1 MTLVR
6 FFDEPTTLD
15 EAGGKSVNLSR
26 LTRAGFPVPSGF
38 VVTTDAFRAAV
49 DAHGL
54 RDEVDAALGAANPED
69 AASVDEASRRV
80 RAAFAGPPAATLL
93 TEPVA
98 QALLDAYR
106 QLGGGAVAVR
116 SSATA
121 EDLPD
126 LSFAGQQDTL
136 LGVTDEDALLAAV
149 VECWSSLWTAR
160 AIMYRRRAGIPEE
173 AAALAVAV
181 QRMVPAETSGVL
193 FTANPLTGHRGQMAI
208 DATFGLGEALVSG
221 LVEPDHYIAD
231 AATGRVLERTLG
243 AKAVV
248 TSSVAGGGV
257 ETRNSDRGSEAT
269 LTDADVRALV
279 DLGRRVQDEYG
290 TPQDIEWA
298 IAGGQV
304 ALLQA
309 RAITSLFPVPAG
321 APKGA
326 VYLSFG
332 AVQGVL
338 TPITPLGGDAIRCVM
353 AGGARVFGTT
363 LEPETNPWIGSA
375 GERLWIRLDR
385 ALRNPV
391 GSRVLPGLL
400 MAVDPSARRILLDL
414 REEGVLAP
422 LPREAMR
429 PVVPKLARFAR
440 VAGRNLARAVRDP
453 ETIRAEFDEVTEAAV
468 ARATATFAATAAEP
482 DPFRRVAARARA
494 LRQTL
499 SDAFPTVVPYAGVVI
514 AGPVLALRVLTRL
527 SGATDEG
534 DHGVSPLVLEV
545 TRALPHNVTTEM
557 DLALW
562 QVAQTLRDD
571 PEDRRRAAELS
582 ASELADRY
590 ASGGLSP
597 TVTAAMD
604 GFLAA
609 YGMRGVGEIDLGRPR
624 WSDDPAEVLATV
636 QRYQDIPED
645 QSPPAQFGRGEQAAA
660 RAIDQLVAQPGGAR
674 GRLVGFLAGRIR
686 ALAGGRELP
695 KFTIVRMMG
704 VARTA
709 LVTSGRDLVEAGVL
723 DSPDDLFLLRLNEI
737 EALADGPTS
746 GLRRL
751 VAERRAALDR
761 EARRA
766 QIPRVLVGDGRAF
779 YEGLGKLA
787 DDEGVIVGSPVS
799 PGTVEGTVRVVFD
812 PAHSGLRHGEILV
825 CPGTDPAWTP
835 LFLSAAGLVTEV
847 GGMMTHGSVVAR
859 EYGIPA
865 VVGVHEATTRLTTG
879 QRVRLDG
886 TSGTVVVLPHEW
898 EVPPDDPAPET
909 AADAERVG
917 AGAGA

>member
-6 FFDEPTTLD
+6 FFEDPTTLD
-15 EAGGKSVNLSR
+15 EAGGKAVNLSR
-26 LTRAGFPVPSGF
+26 LTRAGFPVPPGF
-38 VVTTDAFRAAV
+38 TVTTEAFGVAV
-49 DAHGL
+49 HERGL
-54 RDEVDAALGAANPED
+54 RDRVDSALAD
-69 AASVDEASRRV
+69 AHPDDAGSVDEASRQI
-80 RAAFAGPPAATLL
+80 RAAFADTSATTVL

-98 QALLDAYR
+98 RAVLDAYR
-106 QLGGGAVAVR
+106 KLGGGPVAVR

-136 LGVTDEDALLAAV
+136 LGVSDEDGLLDAV
-149 VECWSSLWTAR
+149 VACWSSLWTAR
-160 AIMYRRRAGIPEE
+160 AITYRRRAGIADES
-173 AAALAVAV
+173 AALAVAV
-181 QRMVPAETSGVL
+181 QRMVPADTAGVL

-221 LVEPDHYIAD
+221 LVEPDHYVAD

-248 TSSVAGGGV
+248 TASLTDGGV
-257 ETRNSDRGSEAT
+257 ETRDSDRGAEAT
-269 LTDADVRALV
+269 LSDSDVRALV
-279 DLGRRVQDEYG
+279 DLGRRVQEEYG

-298 IAGGQV
+298 IAGGEV

-309 RAITSLFPVPAG
+309 RAITSLFPIPAN

-338 TPITPLGGDAIRCVM
+338 APITPLGADAIRCVM
-353 AGGARVFGTT
+353 SGGARVMGAA
-363 LEPETNPWIGSA
+363 LDPETNPYIGTA
-375 GERLWIRLDR
+375 GERLWMRLDR
-385 ALRNPV
+385 ALRNPL
-391 GSRVLPGLL
+391 GAKVLPGLL
-400 MAVDPSARRILLDL
+400 KAVDPSARRIFADL

-422 LPREAMR
+422 FPREAMR
-429 PVVPKLARFAR
+429 PVAPRLARFAR

-453 ETIRAEFDEVTEAAV
+453 RAIRAEFDEVTEAAV
-468 ARATATFAATAAEP
+468 VRATATFAAADGEP
-482 DPFRRVAARARA
+482 DLFRRVAARARA
-494 LRQTL
+494 LRETL

-514 AGPVLALRVLTRL
+514 AGPVLALRLLTRL
-527 SGATDEG
+527 SGATDAG
-534 DHGVSPLVLEV
+534 DHGVSPLVLEI

-562 QVAQTLRDD
+562 QVAQTVRDD
-571 PEDRRRAAELS
+571 PEASRLAADLSAAEL
-582 ASELADRY
+582 ADGY
-590 ASGGLSP
+590 ASGRLSP
-597 TVTAAMD
+597 AVTAALD

-624 WSDDPAEVLATV
+624 WSEDPTEVLATV
-636 QRYQDIPED
+636 QRYQDIPAD
-645 QSPPAQFGRGEQAAA
+645 QSPPAQFERGEQAAA
-660 RAIDQLVAQPGGAR
+660 RAIDRLVEQTGGLR
-674 GRLVGFLAGRIR
+674 GRLAGFLAGRIR
-686 ALAGGRELP
+686 TLAGGRELP

-709 LVTSGRDLVEAGVL
+709 LLASGDDLVDAGVL
-723 DSPDDLFLLRLNEI
+723 DAPDDVFLLRLAELQ
-737 EALADGPTS
+737 ALGDGPTP
-746 GLRRL
+746 GLRQL

-761 EARRA
+761 EARRT
-766 QIPRVLVGDGRAF
+766 QIPRVLVGDGRAY
-779 YEGLGKLA
+779 YEGLGDVA
-787 DDEGVIVGSPVS
+787 GEEGVIVGSPVS
-799 PGTVEGTVRVVFD
+799 PGTVEGVVRVVFD
-812 PAHSGLRHGEILV
+812 PAQSGLRHGEILV
-825 CPGTDPAWTP
+825 CLGTDPAWTP

-865 VVGVHEATTRLTTG
+865 VVGVHEATTRLATG

-886 TSGTVVVLPHEW
+886 TAGTIVLR
-898 EVPPDDPAPET
+898 DD
-909 AADAERVG
+909 AAGEDDVREPVG

>member
-6 FFDEPTTLD
+6 FFDEPSTLD
-15 EAGGKSVNLSR
+15 EVGGKSVNLSR
-26 LTRAGFPVPSGF
+26 LSRAGFPVPPGF
-38 VVTTDAFRAAV
+38 AVTTEAFRTAIHE
-49 DAHGL
+49 HGL
-54 RDEVDAALGAANPED
+54 RDLVNEALAGADPDDPDSVDD
-69 AASVDEASRRV
+69 ASVRI
-80 RAAFAGPPAATLL
+80 RAAFAAAPVTTLL

-98 QALLDAYR
+98 QAVLDAYR
-106 QLGGGAVAVR
+106 QMGGGAVAVR

-136 LGVTDEDALLAAV
+136 LGVTDEAALLKAV

-160 AIMYRRRAGIPEE
+160 AITYRRRAGIPEE

-181 QRMVPAETSGVL
+181 QRMVAADTSGVL

-221 LVEPDHYIAD
+221 LVEPDHFVAD
-231 AATGRVLERTLG
+231 ALTGRLIARTLG
-243 AKAVV
+243 AKAV
-248 TSSVAGGGV
+248 TTAPLPGGGV
-257 ETRNSDRGSEAT
+257 ETRDSDRGAEAT
-269 LTDADVRALV
+269 LSDDDVRALV
-279 DLGRRVQDEYG
+279 DLGRRVQAEYG

-298 IAGGQV
+298 IAGGEV

-309 RAITSLFPVPAG
+309 RAITSLFPIPDG
-321 APKGA
+321 APTDA

-332 AVQGVL
+332 AVQGML
-338 TPITPLGGDAIRCVM
+338 APITPLGGDAIRCVM
-353 AGGARVFGTT
+353 AGGASVFGST
-363 LEPETNPWIGSA
+363 LEPESNPYIGTA

-385 ALRNPV
+385 ALRNPL

-400 MAVDPSARRILLDL
+400 KAVDPSARRILLDL
-414 REEGVLAP
+414 RDEGILTP

-429 PVVPKLARFAR
+429 AVAPKLARFAR

-453 ETIRAEFDEVTEAAV
+453 QTLRAEFDEVTEAAV
-468 ARATATFAATAAEP
+468 RRATAAFAATSDEQ
-482 DPFRRVAARARA
+482 DVFRRAALRART
-494 LRQTL
+494 LRDTL

-562 QVAQTLRDD
+562 QVARTVRDD
-571 PEDRRRAAELS
+571 PESSRLVADLS
-582 ASELADRY
+582 PSELADRY

-597 TVTAAMD
+597 AVTAALD

-609 YGMRGVGEIDLGRPR
+609 YGMRGIGEIDLGRPR
-624 WSDDPAEVLATV
+624 WSDEPADVLATV

-645 QSPPAQFGRGEQAAA
+645 QSPPAQFVRGEQAAA
-660 RAIDQLVAQPGGAR
+660 AAIDRLVTQTGGAR
-674 GRLVGFLAGRIR
+674 GRLVGFVAGRIR

-695 KFTIVRMMG
+695 KFTIIRMMG

-709 LVTSGRDLVEAGVL
+709 LTASGHDLVEAGLL

-737 EALADGPTS
+737 EALADGPTP
-746 GLRRL
+746 GLRQL
-751 VAERRAALDR
+751 VEGRRMAMKR
-761 EARRA
+761 EAKRT
-766 QIPRVLVGDGRAF
+766 QVPRVLVGDGRAF
-779 YEGLGKLA
+779 YEGLGDLS
-787 DDEGVIVGSPVS
+787 DEEGVIVGSPVS
-799 PGTVEGTVRVVFD
+799 PGTVEGSVRVVLD

-865 VVGVHEATTRLTTG
+865 VVGVHEATTRLVTG
-879 QRVRLDG
+879 QRVRVDG
-886 TSGTVVVLPHEW
+886 TAGTIVVL
-898 EVPPDDPAPET
+898 DDAAPTPT
-909 AADAERVG
+909 AQPMA

>member
-6 FFDEPTTLD
+6 FFDEPATLD
-15 EAGGKSVNLSR
+15 EVGGKAVNLSR
-26 LTRAGFPVPSGF
+26 LSRAGFPVPPGF
-38 VVTTDAFRAAV
+38 AVTTDAFRAAL
-49 DAHGL
+49 DEDGL
-54 RDEVDAALGAANPED
+54 REHIDAALAAADPD
-69 AASVDEASRRV
+69 DPASVDEASRRI
-80 RAAFAGPPAATLL
+80 RAAFARTPVPAGIATS
-93 TEPVA
+93 V
-98 QALLDAYR
+98 LDAYR
-106 QLGGGAVAVR
+106 TLGGGPVAVR

-136 LGVTDEDALLAAV
+136 LGVRDEDALLAAV

-160 AIMYRRRAGIPEE
+160 AITYRRRAGIPEE

-181 QRMVPAETSGVL
+181 QRMVEADTSGVL

-221 LVEPDHYIAD
+221 LVEPDHVVAD
-231 AATGRVLERTLG
+231 ATTGRVIERTLG

-248 TSSVAGGGV
+248 TSSLTGGGV
-257 ETRNSDRGSEAT
+257 ETRDSDRAT
-269 LTDADVRALV
+269 ESTLSDADVAALV
-279 DLGRRVQDEYG
+279 DLGRRVQAEYG

-298 IAGGQV
+298 IAGGEV

-321 APKGA
+321 PEDA

-332 AVQGVL
+332 AVQGML
-338 TPITPLGGDAIRCVM
+338 APITPLGGDAIRCVM
-353 AGGARVFGTT
+353 AGGASVFGST
-363 LEPETNPWIGSA
+363 LEPESNPFIGMA

-385 ALRNPV
+385 ALRNPL

-400 MAVDPSARRILLDL
+400 KAVDPSARRILLDL
-414 REEGVLAP
+414 REEGLLTP
-422 LPREAMR
+422 LPPKAMR
-429 PVVPKLARFAR
+429 AVGPKLARFAR

-453 ETIRAEFDEVTEAAV
+453 QTLRAEFDEVTEAV
-468 ARATATFAATAAEP
+468 VRRATAAFAATSDEQ
-482 DPFRRVAARARA
+482 DVFRRAALRART
-494 LRQTL
+494 LRETL

-534 DHGVSPLVLEV
+534 DHGVSPLVLEI

-562 QVAQTLRDD
+562 QVARTVRDD
-571 PEDRRRAAELS
+571 PESSRLVADLSAAEL
-582 ASELADRY
+582 AVRY

-597 TVTAAMD
+597 AVTAALD

-609 YGMRGVGEIDLGRPR
+609 YGMRGIGEIDLGRPR
-624 WSDDPAEVLATV
+624 WSDDPADVLATV

-645 QSPPAQFGRGEQAAA
+645 QSPPAQFVRGEQAAA
-660 RAIDQLVAQPGGAR
+660 AAIDQLVAQTGGAR
-674 GRLVGFLAGRIR
+674 GRLIGFIAGRIR

-695 KFTIVRMMG
+695 KFTIIRMMG
-704 VARTA
+704 VARGALTA
-709 LVTSGRDLVEAGVL
+709 SGHDLVEAGLL
-723 DSPDDLFLLRLNEI
+723 DSPDDLFLLRLDEI
-737 EALADGPTS
+737 EALADGPTP
-746 GLRRL
+746 GLRQL
-751 VAERRAALDR
+751 VEVRRAAMDR
-761 EARRA
+761 EAKRT
-766 QIPRVLVGDGRAF
+766 QVPRVLVGDGRAF
-779 YEGLGKLA
+779 YEGLGDLS
-787 DDEGVIVGSPVS
+787 DEEGVIVGSPVS
-799 PGTVEGTVRVVFD
+799 PGTAEGTVRVVLD

-865 VVGVHEATTRLTTG
+865 VVGVHEATTRLVTG
-879 QRVRLDG
+879 QRVRVDG
-886 TSGTVVVLPHEW
+886 TAGTIVVVDVAATTP
-898 EVPPDDPAPET
+898 T
-909 AADAERVG
+909 AEPVA
-917 AGAGA
+917 AGAARAPSIGE

>member
-6 FFDEPTTLD
+6 FFEDPTTLD
-15 EAGGKSVNLSR
+15 EAGGKAVNLSR
-26 LTRAGFPVPSGF
+26 LTRAGFPVPPGF
-38 VVTTDAFRAAV
+38 TVTTEAFRVAV
-49 DAHGL
+49 HERGL
-54 RDEVDAALGAANPED
+54 RDRVDAALAD
-69 AASVDEASRRV
+69 ADPDDPASVDEASRQI
-80 RAAFAGPPAATLL
+80 RAAFADTPAITVL
-93 TEPVA
+93 TEPVTRA
-98 QALLDAYR
+98 VLDAYR
-106 QLGGGAVAVR
+106 KLGGGPVAVR

-136 LGVTDEDALLAAV
+136 LGVSDEDGLLDAV
-149 VECWSSLWTAR
+149 VACWSSLWTAR
-160 AIMYRRRAGIPEE
+160 AISYRRRAAIPED

-181 QRMVPAETSGVL
+181 QRMVPADTAGVL

-221 LVEPDHYIAD
+221 LVEPDHYVAD

-248 TSSVAGGGV
+248 TASRTAGGV
-257 ETRNSDRGSEAT
+257 ETRASDRGAEAT
-269 LTDADVRALV
+269 LSDSDVRALL

-298 IAGGQV
+298 IAGGEV

-309 RAITSLFPVPAG
+309 RAITSLFPIPAD
-321 APKGA
+321 APKEA

-338 TPITPLGGDAIRCVM
+338 APITPLGGDAIRCVM
-353 AGGARVFGTT
+353 SGGARVMGAT
-363 LEPETNPWIGSA
+363 LDPETNPYIGSA

-391 GSRVLPGLL
+391 GAKVLPGLL
-400 MAVDPSARRILLDL
+400 KAVDPSARRIFVDL

-422 LPREAMR
+422 FSLEAMR
-429 PVVPKLARFAR
+429 PVAPRLARFAR

-453 ETIRAEFDEVTEAAV
+453 QAIRAEFDEVTDAAV
-468 ARATATFAATAAEP
+468 VRATATFATADGEP

-494 LRQTL
+494 LRETL

-514 AGPVLALRVLTRL
+514 AGPVLALRLLTRL

-534 DHGVSPLVLEV
+534 DHGVSPLVLEI

-562 QVAQTLRDD
+562 RVAQTVRDD
-571 PEDRRRAAELS
+571 PEASRLAADLS
-582 ASELADRY
+582 AAELADRY
-590 ASGGLSP
+590 ASGRLSP
-597 TVTAAMD
+597 AVTAALD

-624 WSDDPAEVLATV
+624 WSEDPTEVLTTV
-636 QRYQDIPED
+636 QRYQDIPAD
-645 QSPPAQFGRGEQAAA
+645 QSPPAQFERGEQAAA
-660 RAIDQLVAQPGGAR
+660 RAIGQLVEQTGGVR
-674 GRLVGFLAGRIR
+674 GRLAGFLAGRIR
-686 ALAGGRELP
+686 TLAGGRELP
-695 KFTIVRMMG
+695 KFTIIRMMG
-704 VARTA
+704 VGRSA
-709 LVTSGRDLVEAGVL
+709 LLASGKDLVDAGVL
-723 DSPDDLFLLRLNEI
+723 DAPDDVFLLRLDEI
-737 EALADGPTS
+737 EALGEGPTP
-746 GLRRL
+746 GLRQL

-761 EARRA
+761 EARRT
-766 QIPRVLVGDGRAF
+766 QIPRVLVGDGRAY
-779 YEGLGKLA
+779 YEGLGDVA
-787 DDEGVIVGSPVS
+787 GEEGVIVGSPVS
-799 PGTVEGTVRVVFD
+799 PGTAEGVVRVVFD
-812 PAHSGLRHGEILV
+812 PAQSGLRHGEILV

-865 VVGVHEATTRLTTG
+865 VVGVHEATTRLATG
-879 QRVRLDG
+879 QRIRLDG
-886 TSGTVVVLPHEW
+886 TAGTIVLLDEAAAED
-898 EVPPDDPAPET
+898 EVREP
-909 AADAERVG
+909 VG
-917 AGAGA
+917 AGA

>member
-1 MTLVR
+1 MTWVVA
-6 FFDEPTTLD
+6 FD
-15 EAGGKSVNLSR
+15 EAGATLETVGGKAVNLSR
-26 LTRAGFPVPSGF
+26 LARAGFPVPPGF
-38 VVTTDAFRAAV
+38 VVTTDAFRTAV
-49 DAHGL
+49 GEHGL
-54 RDEVDAALGAANPED
+54 RDVVDAALAGADPDDPASVD
-69 AASVDEASRRV
+69 AASDRI
-80 RAAFAGPPAATLL
+80 RAAFAAAPPATVL

-98 QALLDAYR
+98 GAVLDAYR
-106 QLGGGAVAVR
+106 RLGGGPVAVR

-160 AIMYRRRAGIPEE
+160 AITYRRRAGIPDDD
-173 AAALAVAV
+173 AALAVAV
-181 QRMVPAETSGVL
+181 QRMVEAETSGVL

-231 AATGRVLERTLG
+231 ATTGRILDRTLG

-248 TSSVAGGGV
+248 TASLDGGGV
-257 ETRNSDRGSEAT
+257 ETRRSDRAAQAT
-269 LTDADVRALV
+269 LSEADVRALV
-279 DLGRRVQDEYG
+279 ELGRRVQAEYG
-290 TPQDIEWA
+290 VPQDIEWA
-298 IAGGQV
+298 IAGGEV

-309 RAITSLFPVPAG
+309 RAITSLFPVPDG
-321 APKGA
+321 APVDA

-338 TPITPLGGDAIRCVM
+338 APITPLGGDAIGCVM
-353 AGGARVFGTT
+353 AGGARVFGTS
-363 LEPETNPWIGSA
+363 LEPESNPYIGAA

-385 ALRNPV
+385 ALRNPL
-391 GSRVLPGLL
+391 GSRILPGLL
-400 MAVDPSARRILLDL
+400 KAIDPSARRILLDL
-414 REEGVLAP
+414 RDEGVLAP

-429 PVVPKLARFAR
+429 PVAPRLARFAR
-440 VAGRNLARAVRDP
+440 IAGRNLVRAVRDP
-453 ETIRAEFDEVTEAAV
+453 HTIRAEFDEVTEAAV
-468 ARATATFAATAAEP
+468 RRTTEAFAETSNEP

-494 LRQTL
+494 LREAL

-514 AGPVLALRVLTRL
+514 AGPVLALRMLTRL

-562 QVAQTLRDD
+562 QVAQTVRDD
-571 PEDRRRAAELS
+571 PDAARLAADLSAAEL
-582 ASELADRY
+582 AQRY
-590 ASGGLSP
+590 ASGQLP
-597 TVTAAMD
+597 AAVAAALD

-609 YGMRGVGEIDLGRPR
+609 YGMRGIGEIDLGRPR
-624 WSDDPAEVLATV
+624 WSDDPTEVLATV
-636 QRYQDIPED
+636 QRYQDIPAD
-645 QSPPAQFGRGEQAAA
+645 QSPPAQFRRGEGVAA
-660 RAIDQLVAQPGGAR
+660 RAIDQLVEETGGPR
-674 GRLVGFLAGRIR
+674 GRLIGFLAGRIR
-686 ALAGGRELP
+686 VLAGGRELP
-695 KFTIVRMMG
+695 KFTIIRMMG
-704 VARTA
+704 VARAALTA
-709 LVTSGRDLVEAGVL
+709 SGHDLVEAGVL
-723 DSPDDLFLLRLNEI
+723 DAADDVFLLRLHEI
-737 EALADGPTS
+737 EALADGPTP

-761 EARRA
+761 EARRP
-766 QIPRVLVGDGRAF
+766 QVPRVLVGDGRAF
-779 YEGLGKLA
+779 YEGLGDVA
-787 DDEGVIVGSPVS
+787 GAEGVIAGSPVS
-799 PGTVEGTVRVVFD
+799 PGAVEGTVRVVLD

-865 VVGVHEATTRLTTG
+865 VVGVHEATTRLVTG

-886 TSGTVVVLPHEW
+886 TAGTIVVLPDG
-898 EVPPDDPAPET
+898 PRDDSPADGE
-909 AADAERVG
+909 AAEPVG
-917 AGAGA
+917 AGTTA

>member
-6 FFDEPTTLD
+6 FFEDPTTLD
-15 EAGGKSVNLSR
+15 EAGGKAVNLSR
-26 LTRAGFPVPSGF
+26 LTRVGFPVPPGF
-38 VVTTDAFRAAV
+38 MVTTEAFRVAL
-49 DAHGL
+49 HERGL
-54 RDEVDAALGAANPED
+54 RDRVDIALANADLDDPG
-69 AASVDEASRRV
+69 SVEEASRRI
-80 RAAFAGPPAATLL
+80 RAAFADTPATTVL

-98 QALLDAYR
+98 RAVLDAYR
-106 QLGGGAVAVR
+106 KLGGGPVAVR

-136 LGVTDEDALLAAV
+136 LGVSDEAGLLDAV
-149 VECWSSLWTAR
+149 VACWSSLWTAR
-160 AIMYRRRAGIPEE
+160 AITYRRRAHLADD

-181 QRMVPAETSGVL
+181 QRMVPADTAGVL

-221 LVEPDHYIAD
+221 LVEPDHYVAD
-231 AATGRVLERTLG
+231 ASTGRVLERTLG

-248 TSSVAGGGV
+248 TASLTAGGV
-257 ETRNSDRGSEAT
+257 ETRDSDRGAEAT
-269 LTDADVRALV
+269 LSDSDVRALV
-279 DLGRRVQDEYG
+279 DLGRRVQEEYG

-298 IAGGQV
+298 IADGEV
-304 ALLQA
+304 SLLQA
-309 RAITSLFPVPAG
+309 RAITSLFPIPAN

-338 TPITPLGGDAIRCVM
+338 SPITPLGGDAIRCVM
-353 AGGARVFGTT
+353 SGGARVMGAT
-363 LEPETNPWIGSA
+363 LDPETNPYIGTA

-391 GSRVLPGLL
+391 GAKVLPGLL
-400 MAVDPSARRILLDL
+400 KAVDPSARRIFVDL

-422 LPREAMR
+422 FPREAMR
-429 PVVPKLARFAR
+429 PVAPRLARFAR

-453 ETIRAEFDEVTEAAV
+453 HAVRAEFDEVTEAAV
-468 ARATATFAATAAEP
+468 VRAAATFAATDDEP

-494 LRQTL
+494 LREAL

-514 AGPVLALRVLTRL
+514 AGPVLALRLLTRL

-534 DHGVSPLVLEV
+534 DHGVSPLVLEI

-562 QVAQTLRDD
+562 RVAQTVRDD
-571 PEDRRRAAELS
+571 PEASRLAADLS
-582 ASELADRY
+582 AADLADRY
-590 ASGGLSP
+590 ASGRLSP
-597 TVTAAMD
+597 GVTAAID

-609 YGMRGVGEIDLGRPR
+609 YGMRGIGEIDLGRPR
-624 WSDDPAEVLATV
+624 WSEDPTEVLATV
-636 QRYQDIPED
+636 QRYQDIPPD
-645 QSPPAQFGRGEQAAA
+645 QSPPAQFERGEQAAA
-660 RAIDQLVAQPGGAR
+660 RAIDQLVEQTGGVR
-674 GRLVGFLAGRIR
+674 GRLAGFLAGRIR
-686 ALAGGRELP
+686 TLAGGRELP
-695 KFTIVRMMG
+695 KFTIIRMMG
-704 VARTA
+704 VARSA
-709 LVTSGRDLVEAGVL
+709 LLASGQDLVAAGVL
-723 DSPDDLFLLRLNEI
+723 DAPDDLFLLRLNEI
-737 EALADGPTS
+737 DALRDGPTA
-746 GLRRL
+746 GLRPL

-761 EARRA
+761 EARRT
-766 QIPRVLVGDGRAF
+766 QIPRVLVGDGRAY
-779 YEGLGKLA
+779 YEGLGDVA
-787 DDEGVIVGSPVS
+787 GEEGVIVGSPVS
-799 PGTVEGTVRVVFD
+799 PGTVEGVVRVVFD
-812 PAHSGLRHGEILV
+812 PAQSGLRHGEILV

-865 VVGVHEATTRLTTG
+865 VVGVHEATTRLATG

-886 TSGTVVVLPHEW
+886 TAGTIVLLDE
-898 EVPPDDPAPET
+898 
-909 AADAERVG
+909 AAAEDEIREPVG
-917 AGAGA
+917 AGA